1 MKILVA
7 EDEAV
12 SRELLTSLLTKWGYK
27 VVSVA
32 DGNEAWRMFQ
42 EQDDLRIAILDWM
55 MPGKD
60 GVSLCR
66 LIRDK
71 LKDGGYIY
79 TIILTARDDKEDA
92 LAGLAAGA
100 DDYITKPFN
109 SEELRIRLQIGKR
122 ILDLERTLQDAY
134 LEMKRLAT
142 FDALT
147 GLWNRRVVLEQLEK
161 EWDRSTR
168 EGKALSIVLADIDHF
183 KHFNDHYGHALGDRV
198 LIHLSHLLRDAVRP
212 YDGIGRYGGEE
223 FLLFLPECDEQ
234 RGYQIAERLRKELE
248 SRPFK
253 EEETP
258 LKITASFGGTT
269 FLANRCRCNV
279 THLLKVADDALYEA
293 KNAGRNRVVWLPS
306 TEDNGADR

>member
-12 SRELLTSLLTKWGYK
+12 SRGLLTSLLTKWGYE

-60 GVSLCR
+60 GVTLCK

-71 LKDGGYIY
+71 LQEGGYIY

-109 SEELRIRLQIGKR
+109 TEELHSRIKIGKR
-122 ILDLERTLQDAY
+122 IVDLERTLQDAY
-134 LEMKRLAT
+134 QEMKRLAT

-147 GLWNRRVVLEQLEK
+147 ELCNRRVVLEQLEK
-161 EWDRSTR
+161 EWDRSMR

-183 KHFNDHYGHALGDRV
+183 KQFNDRYGHAVGDRV
-198 LIHLSHLLRDAVRP
+198 LIHVSQVLRDTVRP

-223 FLLFLPECDEQ
+223 FLLFFPECDEQ
-234 RGYQIAERLRKELE
+234 RGHQIAERLRKELE

-253 EEETP
+253 EQDTP

-269 FLANRCRCNV
+269 FFADRCRCSV
-279 THLLKVADDALYEA
+279 THLLKIADDALYEA
-293 KNAGRNRVVWLPS
+293 KKAGRNRVIWLPG
-306 TEDNGADR
+306 TEENV

>member
-147 GLWNRRVVLEQLEK
+147 GLWNRRVVLEQLE
-161 EWDRSTR
+161 
-168 EGKALSIVLADIDHF
+168 
-183 KHFNDHYGHALGDRV
+183 
-198 LIHLSHLLRDAVRP
+198 
-212 YDGIGRYGGEE
+212 
-223 FLLFLPECDEQ
+223 
-234 RGYQIAERLRKELE
+234 
-248 SRPFK
+248 
-253 EEETP
+253 
-258 LKITASFGGTT
+258 
-269 FLANRCRCNV
+269 
-279 THLLKVADDALYEA
+279 
-293 KNAGRNRVVWLPS
+293 
-306 TEDNGADR
+306 